1 MPLREDTECSKL
13 VEEKPDS
20 SKIVEEAQ
28 PSYSGDSFVED
39 VEADSSEVPD
49 RTPTFE
55 FNLSPQSILVSGH
68 EDSNEN
74 VPHPHAEDGDTAS
87 DASEIENDFLVLEE
101 PGDRFGGSLQRK
113 RSIWQMFKDPPHQ
126 TEDQFEGE
134 KPLEVEKDER
144 HDSIKVTEQDN
155 DQETFADEGLNRID
169 ENVFGL
175 LRSAANPFESQ
186 DTERCQRSVVCAGED
201 EVEDV
206 RSHTVTRDRKV
217 RITVEPE
224 IFFVPFSSQ
233 EFDEPFDDSLQEKGN
248 FEPFS
253 KTCVQDLDDDVEEDL
268 VEDIILKDRD
278 EKDELAPE
286 ENGSPEMSL
295 ARSTKGDSGHHIEQ
309 CNKHDAVMETLH
321 VDSNGLDHNA
331 VKDKKEM
338 KASQSQWALKRV
350 DMAPYSQ
357 RFEDNFPD
365 SDKDFEVKDSAKAAK
380 TEVNEEA
387 IVKNINWSTQ
397 DKIKPKTLSHENQQT
412 LLSLNL
418 NDSNGN
424 SVNTDQGTSRE
435 LHGESSIKKEDRSHE
450 DVKEEATAESAND
463 TFHDDDNYE
472 PSDLISEN
480 DALKDGT
487 ETAAKTT
494 ATSQL
499 IFSSNMKD
507 SKIPPE
513 DELSNIYCPPIHTVV
528 AAQENKEVDVVLV
541 PTSKSPTKKPND
553 QTSLKKLTQ
562 EDQKTFLTEDKGSMI
577 IWEDTA
583 STRALFAFGDKD
595 GEDLAVI
602 EFGDQDGQDLYDN
615 EIDTKTKNSASITKV
630 EQNPNNGSHG
640 NVAVGVFPGSP
651 KEKDTKEIDTEC
663 LDTMKILHEEI
674 DALMQDNEELKL
686 ELDEKNQQTY
696 TIECMIKSANLEN
709 EKLLSQIEN
718 MEDELQSTLSDKQ
731 KLSLELSARAQ
742 MTLNTMSENQNL
754 TTEVKDLRRHK
765 EQLELHLEESKL
777 QLENM
782 ESVVEQ
788 LNFDNEKLL
797 EEIDGLKFA
806 VNEKRVSE
814 IDEIRLLEK
823 NENFKSEL
831 QQILLEKQNLE
842 LAMDAKRV
850 QGLEF
855 NEKRCEE
862 VKTVKKEYEQ
872 FALHL
877 AESKMQL
884 RNMRTA
890 AEQLTFENEELR
902 QNIDRLETVL
912 SEKTTCEVDLKRFL
926 ETSVLE
932 KEALSNLLK
941 QERSQHAKCNEKQIM
956 RITTKDA
963 EKDELLERINA
974 LEKEVKAVLD
984 EKHDFEKQLKEKNSR
999 EEYRERELSN
1009 LKENMMQQKSSW
1021 EEMETALDQ
1030 LWNDKEMLQGEL
1042 DFSAASL
1049 EETEVA
1055 KVDAIKDLNG
1065 VKLQVEKLKDE
1076 LASWGSSKDYAYL
1089 REEVEHL
1096 TGLLSLSCL
1105 NEAQL
1110 KKELDFAIA
1119 SRPSFNT
1126 EDEIALVKEQYKTRT
1141 ETLERENALLSQKL
1155 ECGKNSEKIISN
1167 LEKMI
1172 TNIQEELHRFRDE
1185 SSLALRDGNNTR
1197 QRCKKLRQRLI
1208 LNDVNIISLT
1218 ENLQRETHE
1227 IKEMNTELRRQVQ
1240 NDVKQIKEVV
1250 QKNAATEC
1258 FAGYIDE
1265 IKGIVETTLKTVQK
1279 NHSDRTVDKQ
1289 KQESHPLDNKYQEL
1303 KCKFDINETQLRDK
1317 DNEIKELKLQLQKEK
1332 ESNTSLKDLCDT
1344 AEIDVRQGVAQK
1356 DSEISRLR
1364 DLLADSEAKVQRA
1377 NERLEHVS
1385 KDLENAK
1392 EGLAQRGDE
1401 LARVKASLFEGEN
1414 LLNNFKKSLTDM
1426 QYELEHTKRGLLDKS
1441 VALDHVERYSS
1452 LLFNVVETQNG
1463 EMLMTNKLINT
1474 VVENVDK
1481 VGNLLEGKVEA
1492 TKVETLSKGTM
1503 TDNDVVEEVMN
1514 ESIGHKSSQRQFLN
1528 TIKEKDDTIQRL
1540 QASLEQIKQDLAVAT
1555 SSLGEKE
1562 DALKRII
1569 LAFENQGKEL
1579 EFSNQRTKKI
1589 ADEVDCFHK
1598 EMTELNTLLC
1608 LREDDIKKLKELV
1621 TSKDSELKEQG
1632 MKLEEIKFQL
1642 HNNENALEIAMH
1654 DLDQNGLEKR
1664 SLLDN
1669 LKNRVEEIRHLKEA
1683 LDEERMGKYRSLDN
1697 HPGAI
1702 ALKLVSG
1709 KSEYTRKELEFEE
1722 CNYKEQAISC
1732 FEKNVSVQEK
1742 NEERANTRHEL
1753 GQKEFEIA
1761 NDTLLRQ
1768 MEQRYELHKRCASE
1782 NESSLRKE
1790 TKYLEE
1796 KIKELGTLLYRKKN
1810 ESEELTTSF
1819 RKCEI
1824 RKNLNDSLEVG
1835 RKRMKQYN
1843 SCSFVSD
1850 DNEKCPMEMARI
1862 AGKQIASTMANRMHE
1877 IMAHMHAMQLT
1888 LESQRSEYCVLT
1900 NKNKDLKERL
1910 GKLEDQ
1916 VVKKDIVH
1924 SERLNNV
1931 LDNVRMKRNEI
1942 KSLKAMLRQRTTQ
1955 VEAIFLKVCKLN
1967 PYTTFP
1973 TSVVCPSLIFTRRI
1987 TIRGQLIEAWLA
1999 LTIG

>member
-1 MPLREDTECSKL
+1 M
-13 VEEKPDS
+13 
-20 SKIVEEAQ
+20 EEAQ
-28 PSYSGDSFVED
+28 PSYSGDSFVEEE
-39 VEADSSEVPD
+39 EADSSEEPD

-74 VPHPHAEDGDTAS
+74 LPHPHAEDEDTAS

-101 PGDRFGGSLQRK
+101 PGDTFGGSLQRK

-126 TEDQFEGE
+126 TEDQSEGE
-134 KPLEVEKDER
+134 KQLELEKDER
-144 HDSIKVTEQDN
+144 HGSIEVTEQDN
-155 DQETFADEGLNRID
+155 DQEIFTDEGLNRID

-175 LRSAANPFESQ
+175 LRSAANPFESRV
-186 DTERCQRSVVCAGED
+186 TERCQRSVVYAGED
-201 EVEDV
+201 EIEDV
-206 RSHTVTRDRKV
+206 RSHTDTRDRKV

-224 IFFVPFSSQ
+224 VFFVPFSSQ
-233 EFDEPFDDSLQEKGN
+233 EFDEPFDDSFQEKGN
-248 FEPFS
+248 FAPFS
-253 KTCVQDLDDDVEEDL
+253 KTCAQDLDEDEEEDL

-278 EKDELAPE
+278 EEDALAPE

-295 ARSTKGDSGHHIEQ
+295 GRSTKWNSGHHIEQ
-309 CNKHDAVMETLH
+309 CNKHDAVMETLQ
-321 VDSNGLDHNA
+321 VDSNDIDHNA

-365 SDKDFEVKDSAKAAK
+365 SDKDFEVKDIAEAGK
-380 TEVNEEA
+380 TEVNEEEA
-387 IVKNINWSTQ
+387 IVKSINCSTQ
-397 DKIKPKTLSHENQQT
+397 DKIKHKTLSHENQQT
-412 LLSLNL
+412 RLSLNL

-424 SVNTDQGTSRE
+424 RVKEDQGTSRE
-435 LHGESSIKKEDRSHE
+435 PHGESSIKTEDTSHE
-450 DVKEEATAESAND
+450 DVKEETTAESTND
-463 TFHDDDNYE
+463 NFDNDDNYE
-472 PSDLISEN
+472 HSHLNLEN
-480 DALKDGT
+480 DAVKDGT
-487 ETAAKTT
+487 ETAAKII
-494 ATSQL
+494 ATGQL
-499 IFSSNMKD
+499 IFSSNMEG
-507 SKIPPE
+507 SKIALE
-513 DELSNIYCPPIHTVV
+513 DEHSNIYCTPTQAVV

-541 PTSKSPTKKPND
+541 PTSKNPTKKPND
-553 QTSLKKLTQ
+553 QTSLKKVAQ
-562 EDQKTFLTEDKGSMI
+562 EDQRTFLTEDKGSMI
-577 IWEDTA
+577 ICQDTA
-583 STRALFAFGDKD
+583 STRAVFAFGDKD
-595 GEDLAVI
+595 GQDLEVI
-602 EFGDQDGQDLYDN
+602 AFGDQDGQDLYDN
-615 EIDTKTKNSASITKV
+615 EVDTKTKNSASITKV
-630 EQNPNNGSHG
+630 EQNQNNGSHG
-640 NVAVGVFPGSP
+640 NVAVGDFLGSP
-651 KEKDTKEIDTEC
+651 KEKDTKEIDPEC

-674 DALMQDNEELKL
+674 DALRQDNEELKL
-686 ELDEKNQQTY
+686 ELDEKNLQIF

-731 KLSLELSARAQ
+731 NLSLELSARAQ
-742 MTLNTMSENQNL
+742 MTLYRMSENQKL
-754 TTEVKDLRRHK
+754 TAEIKDLRRHK

-797 EEIDGLKFA
+797 EEIDGLKLT

-814 IDEIRLLEK
+814 IVDIRLLET
-823 NENFKSEL
+823 NESFKSEL
-831 QQILLEKQNLE
+831 QKILLEKQNLE

-850 QGLEF
+850 QGWEF
-855 NEKRCEE
+855 NEKRSEE
-862 VKTVKKEYEQ
+862 VKIVKKENEQ
-872 FALHL
+872 LALHL

-884 RNMRTA
+884 RNMGTA
-890 AEQLTFENEELR
+890 VEQLTFENEELR

-912 SEKTTCEVDLKRFL
+912 SEKTICEVDLKRLL
-926 ETSVLE
+926 ETSVRE
-932 KEALSNLLK
+932 KEALCNLLK
-941 QERSQHAKCNEKQIM
+941 QERSKHAKCNEKQIM
-956 RITTKDA
+956 RITTNDA
-963 EKDELLERINA
+963 EKDELRERINS

-984 EKHDFEKQLKEKNSR
+984 EKHDVEKQLKEKNSR

-1030 LWNDKEMLQGEL
+1030 LWNDKEMLRGEL

-1049 EETEVA
+1049 EESEVA
-1055 KVDAIKDLNG
+1055 KADAIKELNG
-1065 VKLQVEKLKDE
+1065 VKLQVEKFRDE

-1110 KKELDFAIA
+1110 KKELDFTIA
-1119 SRPSFNT
+1119 SRPCFNT
-1126 EDEIALVKEQYKTRT
+1126 EDEIALIKEQYKTRT

-1167 LEKMI
+1167 LEKII
-1172 TNIQEELHRFRDE
+1172 TNIQEDLHCFRDE
-1185 SSLALRDGNNTR
+1185 SFLALRDGNNAR

-1208 LNDVNIISLT
+1208 LNDVNITSLT
-1218 ENLQRETHE
+1218 KNLQRETHE

-1250 QKNAATEC
+1250 QKNAATES
-1258 FAGYIDE
+1258 FVGYIHE

-1279 NHSDRTVDKQ
+1279 NHTDRNVDEQ
-1289 KQESHPLDNKYQEL
+1289 RQEAHQLDNKYQEL
-1303 KCKFDINETQLRDK
+1303 KCKCDIIETQLRDK
-1317 DNEIKELKLQLQKEK
+1317 DNEIKEVKLQLRKEN
-1332 ESNTSLKDLCDT
+1332 ESNTSLKDVCDT
-1344 AEIDVRQGVAQK
+1344 AEIDARQGVAQK
-1356 DSEISRLR
+1356 DSEIRRLR
-1364 DLLADSEAKVQRA
+1364 ELLADSEAKVQRA

-1385 KDLENAK
+1385 KDLGNAK

-1452 LLFNVVETQNG
+1452 MLFNVVETQNG
-1463 EMLMTNKLINT
+1463 EILMTNKLINT
-1474 VVENVDK
+1474 VVENVDR
-1481 VGNLLEGKVEA
+1481 VGNLLEGKVVGK
-1492 TKVETLSKGTM
+1492 KVETLSKGTT
-1503 TDNDVVEEVMN
+1503 TDNDIVEEVMN
-1514 ESIGHKSSQRQFLN
+1514 ESIGHKSVQKQFLN
-1528 TIKEKDDTIQRL
+1528 TLKEKEDTIQRL
-1540 QASLEQIKQDLAVAT
+1540 QESLEQIKQDLAVAT

-1562 DALKRII
+1562 DALKRVIV
-1569 LAFENQGKEL
+1569 AFENQGKEL

-1598 EMTELNTLLC
+1598 EMTELNTLLS
-1608 LREDDIKKLKELV
+1608 LREDDVKKLKELV
-1621 TSKDSELKEQG
+1621 TSKDSQLKEQG
-1632 MKLEEIKFQL
+1632 VKLEEIEFQL
-1642 HNNENALEIAMH
+1642 HNNENALKTAMH
-1654 DLDQNGLEKR
+1654 DLNQNGLEKR

-1669 LKNRVEEIRHLKEA
+1669 LKYRVEEIRHLKEA

-1709 KSEYTRKELEFEE
+1709 KSEYARKEFEFKE
-1722 CNYKEQAISC
+1722 CKDKEQAITC
-1732 FEKNVSVQEK
+1732 FEKSVSLHEK
-1742 NEERANTRHEL
+1742 NEELANTRHGL
-1753 GQKEFEIA
+1753 RQKEFDIA
-1761 NDTLLRQ
+1761 NDTLLCE
-1768 MEQRYELHKRCASE
+1768 MEQKYELHKRCASE

-1796 KIKELGTLLYRKKN
+1796 KITELGTLLYRKKT
-1810 ESEELTTSF
+1810 ESEELTTNF

-1824 RKNLNDSLEVG
+1824 RKNLNDSLEVE
-1835 RKRMKQYN
+1835 RKRVKEYN

-1850 DNEKCPMEMARI
+1850 DNEKFPMEMARI

-1900 NKNKDLKERL
+1900 NKNKYLKERL

-1955 VEAIFLKVCKLN
+1955 MEAIFSKVCKLN
-1967 PYTTFP
+1967 PCKIFSSATQTFP

-1987 TIRGQLIEAWLA
+1987 TIRGQLLEAWLA

>member
-1 MPLREDTECSKL
+1 
-13 VEEKPDS
+13 
-20 SKIVEEAQ
+20 
-28 PSYSGDSFVED
+28 
-39 VEADSSEVPD
+39 
-49 RTPTFE
+49 
-55 FNLSPQSILVSGH
+55 
-68 EDSNEN
+68 
-74 VPHPHAEDGDTAS
+74 
-87 DASEIENDFLVLEE
+87 
-101 PGDRFGGSLQRK
+101 
-113 RSIWQMFKDPPHQ
+113 
-126 TEDQFEGE
+126 
-134 KPLEVEKDER
+134 
-144 HDSIKVTEQDN
+144 
-155 DQETFADEGLNRID
+155 
-169 ENVFGL
+169 
-175 LRSAANPFESQ
+175 
-186 DTERCQRSVVCAGED
+186 
-201 EVEDV
+201 
-206 RSHTVTRDRKV
+206 
-217 RITVEPE
+217 
-224 IFFVPFSSQ
+224 
-233 EFDEPFDDSLQEKGN
+233 
-248 FEPFS
+248 
-253 KTCVQDLDDDVEEDL
+253 
-268 VEDIILKDRD
+268 
-278 EKDELAPE
+278 
-286 ENGSPEMSL
+286 
-295 ARSTKGDSGHHIEQ
+295 
-309 CNKHDAVMETLH
+309 
-321 VDSNGLDHNA
+321 
-331 VKDKKEM
+331 
-338 KASQSQWALKRV
+338 
-350 DMAPYSQ
+350 
-357 RFEDNFPD
+357 
-365 SDKDFEVKDSAKAAK
+365 
-380 TEVNEEA
+380 
-387 IVKNINWSTQ
+387 
-397 DKIKPKTLSHENQQT
+397 
-412 LLSLNL
+412 
-418 NDSNGN
+418 
-424 SVNTDQGTSRE
+424 
-435 LHGESSIKKEDRSHE
+435 
-450 DVKEEATAESAND
+450 
-463 TFHDDDNYE
+463 
-472 PSDLISEN
+472 
-480 DALKDGT
+480 
-487 ETAAKTT
+487 
-494 ATSQL
+494 
-499 IFSSNMKD
+499 
-507 SKIPPE
+507 
-513 DELSNIYCPPIHTVV
+513 
-528 AAQENKEVDVVLV
+528 
-541 PTSKSPTKKPND
+541 
-553 QTSLKKLTQ
+553 
-562 EDQKTFLTEDKGSMI
+562 
-577 IWEDTA
+577 
-583 STRALFAFGDKD
+583 
-595 GEDLAVI
+595 
-602 EFGDQDGQDLYDN
+602 
-615 EIDTKTKNSASITKV
+615 
-630 EQNPNNGSHG
+630 
-640 NVAVGVFPGSP
+640 
-651 KEKDTKEIDTEC
+651 
-663 LDTMKILHEEI
+663 MKILHEEI

-686 ELDEKNQQTY
+686 ELDEKNQETY

-814 IDEIRLLEK
+814 IDEIRLLET

-877 AESKMQL
+877 VESKMQL

-912 SEKTTCEVDLKRFL
+912 SEKKTCEVDLKRLL

-1055 KVDAIKDLNG
+1055 KVDAIKELNG

-1076 LASWGSSKDYAYL
+1076 LASWGSSKDYAFL

-1172 TNIQEELHRFRDE
+1172 TNIQEDLHRFRDE

-1208 LNDVNIISLT
+1208 LNDVNITSLT

-1258 FAGYIDE
+1258 FVGYIDE

-1279 NHSDRTVDKQ
+1279 NHSDRTVDEQ
-1289 KQESHPLDNKYQEL
+1289 KQEAHPLDNKYQEL
-1303 KCKFDINETQLRDK
+1303 KCKFDINETKLRDK
-1317 DNEIKELKLQLQKEK
+1317 DNEIEELKLQLQKEK

-1364 DLLADSEAKVQRA
+1364 ELLADSEGKVQRA

-1452 LLFNVVETQNG
+1452 MLFNVVETQNG

-1492 TKVETLSKGTM
+1492 KKVETLSKGTM
-1503 TDNDVVEEVMN
+1503 TDNDIVEEVMN
-1514 ESIGHKSSQRQFLN
+1514 ESSQKQFLN
-1528 TIKEKDDTIQRL
+1528 TLKEKDDTIQQL
-1540 QASLEQIKQDLAVAT
+1540 QASLEQIKQNLAAAT

-1579 EFSNQRTKKI
+1579 EFSNQRTKTI

-1709 KSEYTRKELEFEE
+1709 KSEYTRKEIEFEE

-1742 NEERANTRHEL
+1742 NEELANTRHEL
-1753 GQKEFEIA
+1753 GQKEFDIA

-1782 NESSLRKE
+1782 NESGLRKE

-1824 RKNLNDSLEVG
+1824 RKNLNDSLEVE

-1877 IMAHMHAMQLT
+1877 IMAHMHAMQIT

-1900 NKNKDLKERL
+1900 NRNKDLKERL
-1910 GKLEDQ
+1910 EKLEDQ

-1931 LDNVRMKRNEI
+1931 LDNVRIKRNEI

-1955 VEAIFLKVCKLN
+1955 VEAIFSK
-1967 PYTTFP
+1967 P
-1973 TSVVCPSLIFTRRI
+1973 
-1987 TIRGQLIEAWLA
+1987 IEAPEIPTDRTA
-1999 LTIG
+1999 GEICGSHAFR